1 MKTYRVVYRLAPSV
15 EGTRDLLVVAPDA
28 RGATEKAQAVLKLR
42 YPHHQ
47 ITGVFPGLSFDS
59 DPVELYRRPATSGRC
74 VRA

>member
-1 MKTYRVVYRLAPSV
+1 MKSYRVAYRLAPSAYEV
-15 EGTRDLLVVAPDA
+15 RDLFVAAPDA
-28 RGATEKAQAVLKLR
+28 RAATEKATAVLRLR

-59 DPVELYRRPATSGRC
+59 DPVELYRRPATLGRR